1 MRVGVEVG
9 GTFTDLVLIEDG
21 KLRVAKVPSTPKN
34 PDEGAL
40 KAIEIAGISPS
51 SIEDLVHGSTVATNA
66 VLERKGAK
74 VCFFVTQGTRDILM
88 LQRHDKNS
96 IYDLHYHK
104 PEPVAS
110 RRDTFEISERMD
122 ADGNVVRV
130 LDEAVVTGI
139 VEAALGSG
147 DFDAVAI
154 CFLNGYI
161 NPSHEEAVAR
171 IVRDV
176 DPRISITCSHEVTRE
191 FREYERASTTTLA
204 AYVQPVIEGYLG
216 RFVEALAEK
225 GFAGQFSVMQSNGG
239 RVPAEAMARNA
250 IAALFSGP
258 AAGVIGALRQVEAS
272 GTRDLITLDM
282 GGTST
287 DVSLIS
293 DGVPD
298 LAPMTK
304 IDGLPVKTPVI
315 DIVTVGAGGGSIGWI
330 DDGGLLRVGPKSAG
344 ADPGPACYGRGG
356 AVPTVTDAHMIRGS
370 VRAGSFLGGQMK
382 VDPEASRTVFVA
394 MAKEIAMGVEELA
407 DSIIQIAESNIV
419 RAIQQVS
426 TERGRDPRGYAIVP
440 FGGAGP
446 LHAARVAEELGVTT
460 VIVPPHAGVL
470 SAAGLLMSDYIH
482 YRARTRKLRLDQA
495 AVGDVR
501 EVLDALEG
509 EVSAYLQSLGI
520 DGDVEYD
527 RALEMRYV
535 GQAFEVTV
543 PLSESDASGM
553 TAERLS
559 GLFGEEHHRIF
570 EFSKPP
576 NDPVEIVSFRVGA
589 KVAPTAIPNL
599 GDGFTATNEEGIDID
614 MLDRGERLTCRVL
627 PRSAV
632 PATAMAGPLLI
643 EDGTSTIYAPPGWVT
658 ATDPHGNIVMKHEEG

>member
-40 KAIEIAGISPS
+40 NAIDAAGISPS
-51 SIEDLVHGSTVATNA
+51 AIDDLVHGSTVATNA

-74 VCFFVTQGTRDILM
+74 VCFFVTQGTRDVLM

-96 IYDLHYHK
+96 IYDLHYRK

-122 ADGNVVRV
+122 ADGNVVRA
-130 LDEAVVTGI
+130 LDEAAVTNI
-139 VEAALGSG
+139 VQAALGAG
-147 DFDAVAI
+147 GFDAVAI
-154 CFLNGYI
+154 CFLNGYL

-176 DPRISITCSHEVTRE
+176 DSRISITCSHEVTRE

-216 RFVEALAEK
+216 RFVKALAEQ

-239 RVPAEAMARNA
+239 RMPAEAMARNA

-258 AAGVIGALRQVEAS
+258 AAGVIGALRQVESS
-272 GTRDLITLDM
+272 GARDLITLDM

-330 DDGGLLRVGPKSAG
+330 DDGGLLRVGPQSAG

-370 VRAGSFLGGQMK
+370 VRADSFLGGEMK
-382 VDPEASRTVFVA
+382 VDPEASRAVFA
-394 MAKEIAMGVEELA
+394 SLAKEIAMSVEELA

-482 YRARTRKLRLDQA
+482 YRARTRKLRLDEA

-501 EVLDALEG
+501 EILDELEG

-543 PLSESDASGM
+543 PLSESDAGGM

-559 GLFGEEHHRIF
+559 ALFGEEHHRIF

-589 KVAPTAIPNL
+589 KVAPSAIPNL
-599 GDGFTATNEEGIDID
+599 GDGFAATAEDGIDID

-632 PATAMAGPLLI
+632 PSTAMSGPLLI
-643 EDGTSTIYAPPGWVT
+643 EDGTSTIYAPPGWMT
-658 ATDPHGNIVMKHEEG
+658 ATDPHGNIVMVFQT